1 MNKEDL
7 TTANRDSSRQIKIV
21 QALQMHVLL
30 TRKDFA
36 PDNPANFVQRERVAV
51 FSPEE
56 FQKKEYLNEGRFKLD
71 WVKVSGW
78 QEARLIHDGELF
90 RRENPSTAKQIDQ
103 YWYEILHPVKPPELT
118 LEKLAQDIK
127 KLKSRSKINR

>member
-1 MNKEDL
+1 MTKNDMIF
-7 TTANRDSSRQIKIV
+7 ANRDNSRQIKTV

-30 TRKDFA
+30 SKKAFA
-36 PDNPANFVQRERVAV
+36 PDNPVNFVQRERVAV
-51 FSPEE
+51 FTPEE
-56 FQKKEYLNEGRFKLD
+56 FRKKELLNEGKFKLD

-90 RRENPSTAKQIDQ
+90 ARENPSTAKQINQ
-103 YWYEILHPVKPPELT
+103 YWCEILHPVKPPELT

-127 KLKSRSKINR
+127 KLKSRSKIQ